1 MSVLLL
7 NFVFVLVV
15 GIFLGTVSAFEIFQY
30 QLQKELRTQRLLRWM
45 EDNPTLLR
53 FRK

>member
-15 GIFLGTVSAFEIFQY
+15 GIFLGTVSAFEIFQHH
-30 QLQKELRTQRLLRWM
+30 LQKELNTYRILQWL
-45 EDNPTLLR
+45 EDNQEFWET
-53 FRK
+53 RK

>member
-15 GIFLGTVSAFEIFQY
+15 GIFLGTVSAFEIFQR
-30 QLQKELRTQRLLRWM
+30 QLENEIRYYELCKSMGHWILRL
-45 EDNPTLLR
+45 D
-53 FRK
+53 

>member
-7 NFVFVLVV
+7 NFVFVLAI

-30 QLQKELRTQRLLRWM
+30 QLQKELRKQRVLRWM
-45 EDNPTLLR
+45 EDNPSWEV
-53 FRK
+53 

>member
-15 GIFLGTVSAFEIFQY
+15 GIFLGTVSAFEIFQRQLEKEINY
-30 QLQKELRTQRLLRWM
+30 QRFSRMIRN
-45 EDNPTLLR
+45 NPQLWEI
-53 FRK
+53 RK

>member
-15 GIFLGTVSAFEIFQY
+15 GIFLGTVSAFEIFQR
-30 QLQKELRTQRLLRWM
+30 QLEKEIKYYKLGKSMDPWI
-45 EDNPTLLR
+45 LR
-53 FRK
+53 FD

>member
-15 GIFLGTVSAFEIFQY
+15 GIFLGTVSAFEIFQR
-30 QLQKELRTQRLLRWM
+30 QLEKEIRYYELCKSMGHWILRL
-45 EDNPTLLR
+45 D
-53 FRK
+53 